1 MKALWRVEGVAGSS
15 TGESTADAKFTPS
28 ILFVAYRFGFE
39 QGSEK
44 LLLHLVRDA
53 VSTGWRVT
61 VFGISLKKVPKV
73 PHLPALEDLPNVT
86 ITSDAQVL
94 ASPGAFDLM
103 CIHVCDMKLLNSG
116 LEQFPLRFFICPT
129 NSTAGI
135 AGLRTPTRIA
145 NQEVH
150 DQSIHHLG
158 VHQRSKSGVVTMH
171 NGPPPLVRPPG
182 VQVDLIPMPT
192 ASNLLDELRG
202 KFQGM
207 MNIHLLVEHIQ
218 NYPLAG
224 SEMVM
229 LSVAINGQEIFR
241 SNMRK
246 LDPSFVEGWDEEIQC
261 ESLFE
266 GDGQAV
272 VFTVVGLE
280 QRTSTA
286 ADSSRPSTSA
296 SRPTT
301 CSTAVQWK
309 ETPLAFGPARLGVSS
324 YPCAVQGSCC
334 CNNLTISTVCVLGSF
349 KYHKRPAHARIRQ

>member
-1 MKALWRVEGVAGSS
+1 VKALWRVEGVAGSA
-15 TGESTADAKFTPS
+15 GESKTDAGFIPS

-61 VFGISLKKVPKV
+61 VFGISLKKVP
-73 PHLPALEDLPNVT
+73 ALEGLPNVT
-86 ITSDAQVL
+86 ITSDAKVL
-94 ASPGAFDLM
+94 ASPGAFDLL
-103 CIHVCDMKLLNSG
+103 CIHVCDMKLLNPG
-116 LEQFPLRFFICPT
+116 LQQFPLRFFICPT

-135 AGLRTPTRIA
+135 AGLRKPSRIA
-145 NQEVH
+145 SQGVH
-150 DQSIHHLG
+150 DQSINHLG
-158 VHQRSKSGVVTMH
+158 VHQRSKSGVCTMH
-171 NGPPPLVRPPG
+171 NGPPPLARPPG

-207 MNIHLLVEHIQ
+207 IKIHLLVEQIQ
-218 NYPLAG
+218 NYPFAG

-229 LSVAINGQEIFR
+229 LTVAIHGREIFR
-241 SNMRK
+241 STMRK
-246 LDPSFVEGWDEEIQC
+246 LDPSFLEGWDEEIQC
-261 ESLFE
+261 KSLFE

-286 ADSSRPSTSA
+286 AYSSRPSTSA
-296 SRPTT
+296 SRPIT
-301 CSTAVQWK
+301 CSTADRWK

-324 YPCAVQGSCC
+324 YPCVVQ
-334 CNNLTISTVCVLGSF
+334 
-349 KYHKRPAHARIRQ
+349 